1 MLTTTL
7 VLGSINDTK
16 SSISQGYTDK
26 RIVKFKGYQADGELT
41 FKFSIEGKDKEI
53 NKILKKLNV
62 IKLDDTFDID
72 FLKTSKKP
80 VQQQLGDK
88 KTEEEE

>member
-1 MLTTTL
+1 MLTTML

-26 RIVKFKGYQADGELT
+26 RTVKFKGYQADGELT

-62 IKLDDTFDID
+62 INLDDTFDID
-72 FLKTSKKP
+72 FLKTSQKP
-80 VQQQLGDK
+80 VQTQLND
-88 KTEEEE
+88 EEE

>member
-26 RIVKFKGYQADGELT
+26 RTVKFKGYQADGELT
-41 FKFSIEGKDKEI
+41 FNFKIEGKDKEI

-62 IKLDDTFDID
+62 NDLDDTFDIE
-72 FLKTSKKP
+72 FLKTSNKP
-80 VQQQLGDK
+80 VQQQLDD
-88 KTEEEE
+88 EEDE